1 MPDLDK
7 IKLEMTLIDEET
19 FDRLAAERSND
30 LTHDFEFT
38 STFKENRNEFVLP
51 ALMRKKKTIE
61 EHFAALYDKFPR
73 IHDELKLMWGSQEC
87 HDRLAKLLWVDT
99 EGRSGFPAEVVE
111 ALIGISNRHAE
122 EFKTT
127 RNIDADNPFIRK
139 DIW

>member
-7 IKLEMTLIDEET
+7 IKLQMTLIDEET
-19 FDRLAAERSND
+19 LDRMIDERSND
-30 LTHDFEFT
+30 LTHDLEFT
-38 STFKENRNEFVLP
+38 TTFKENRNSFVVP
-51 ALMRKKKTIE
+51 ALLRKKKTVE
-61 EHFAALYDKFPR
+61 EHFATLNAKFPR

-99 EGRSGFPAEVVE
+99 EGRSGFPADVVE
-111 ALIGISNRHAE
+111 ALIGISNKHAE

-127 RNIDADNPFIRK
+127 RNIDADNPFIKK